1 MKYGGPAGAQV
12 FPGFRPS
19 NEVDASRSSYAG
31 YVDFEAD
38 VLKFLRL
45 GLAGRF
51 EHYTDFGN
59 TSDFKIT
66 ARVEATKQLVFRG
79 AYSTGFRAPSLGQTN
94 FSAIST
100 NFLLVNG
107 VFTPFD
113 VGHFRVN
120 SPLARALGATDL
132 RPEDSINYSAG
143 FVWSPSNVF
152 DLTADYFH
160 VDIDDRII
168 LSGNFTGAS
177 LNPILAPFNATGA
190 RFFTNAIDT
199 TTEGY
204 EVTANTRAGLGS
216 AGTLALQAAYA
227 HSKNEI
233 TRIASTPPQLAAF
246 QSVLFDRLEQRRLTC
261 GQPKDN
267 VRLTSDWR
275 RGELGATAR
284 ASMFGEYCSIDS
296 AATTSDQTFGTE
308 WVFDFEVSY
317 QIGKALIAAG
327 VQNLLDNYPDR
338 NIPANFNFGIFTYPR
353 NGPFG
358 FNGRYVYV
366 RTGYKF

>member
-1 MKYGGPAGAQV
+1 MSDKPGFWRRLFGGKAPAGAQV

-66 ARVEATKQLVFRG
+66 ARIEATKQLVFRG

-168 LSGNFTGAS
+168 LSGNFNDAS
-177 LNPILAPFNATGA
+177 LRPILAPFNATGA

-227 HSKNEI
+227 YSKNEI
-233 TRIASTPPQLAAF
+233 TRIASTPPQLA
-246 QSVLFDRLEQRRLTC
+246 V
-261 GQPKDN
+261 
-267 VRLTSDWR
+267 
-275 RGELGATAR
+275 
-284 ASMFGEYCSIDS
+284 ASRIAISSS
-296 AATTSDQTFGTE
+296 AG
-308 WVFDFEVSY
+308 VVSY
-317 QIGKALIAAG
+317 IGLSTSITDVG
-327 VQNLLDNYPDR
+327 
-338 NIPANFNFGIFTYPR
+338 
-353 NGPFG
+353 
-358 FNGRYVYV
+358 
-366 RTGYKF
+366 